1 MAIGRAPD
9 IDGIK
14 PQMRAAGR
22 RDPDQRPQELRV
34 ARNNDRRQ
42 SALAREIGRTIGIG
56 EHRLEQFRALDES
69 GLERLPLR
77 SVDQER
83 HVAQRPRPLGPRRVL
98 VDAIEDAGI
107 AQMPIGGAEAP
118 ADLV

>member
-42 SALAREIGRTIGIG
+42 STLAHQIGRAIGIG

-77 SVDQER
+77 RVDQER
-83 HVAQRPRPLGPRRVL
+83 QVAQRPGPLGP
-98 VDAIEDAGI
+98 
-107 AQMPIGGAEAP
+107 
-118 ADLV
+118 